1 MTDTTLT
8 LPDADTPLTVGQ
20 FRKLENLSKSAYIA
34 LRKLGLIDEIRIP
47 GMPNFINH
55 PNSAADLPR
64 TSCCFASEAGGRH

>member
-47 GMPNFINH
+47 GMPNFIKS
-55 PNSAADLPR
+55 PQLS
-64 TSCCFASEAGGRH
+64 GGPTTNVLLLCK